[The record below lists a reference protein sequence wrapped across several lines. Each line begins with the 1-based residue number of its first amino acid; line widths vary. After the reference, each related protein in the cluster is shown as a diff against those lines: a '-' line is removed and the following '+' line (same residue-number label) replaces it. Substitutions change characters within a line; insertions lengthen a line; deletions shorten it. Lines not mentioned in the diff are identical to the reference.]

1 MLYWKDCGENKLNT
15 VCIKKSES
23 DQFYTKKSVA
33 KECYDKVIAM
43 YPEFNYSLFLEPSA
57 GNGSFYNLFPSDKRV
72 GLDTMP
78 ACSEII
84 KQDFFTYVPPVG
96 QLIMTIGNPPFGR
109 KSSIAIKFF
118 NKAAEF
124 SQVIAF
130 IVPRTFKKQSI
141 HNKLD
146 LNFHLK
152 LDYSLQPTSFI
163 LSEKPYRVPCCFQ
176 IWEKL
181 DFKRVIE
188 KKSLD
193 NKFFSYVKKDNYD
206 LAVRRIG
213 GSTGKAV
220 KDIGSFAPASYY
232 FLKVKDGV
240 SIDWLMNKIN
250 GIDFGATVKATA
262 GAKSLSKPELVKLLK

>member
-1 MLYWKDCGENKLNT
+1 MNT

-33 KECYDKVIAM
+33 KECYDKVISM

-57 GNGSFYNLFPSDKRV
+57 GDGSFYNLLPADKKI
-72 GLDTMP
+72 GIDIHP
-78 ACSEII
+78 ACSGVLE
-84 KQDFFTYVPPVG
+84 QDFFTYVPPSG
-96 QLIMTIGNPPFGR
+96 TTITIGNPPFGR
-109 KSSIAIKFF
+109 KSSLAIKFF

-124 SQVIAF
+124 SEVIAF

-141 HNKLD
+141 HNKLN

-152 LDYSLQPTSFI
+152 LDDNLQPTSFI
-163 LSEKPYRVPCCFQ
+163 LNGKPYRVPCCFQ
-176 IWEKL
+176 VWQRL
-181 DFKRVIE
+181 DTKRVIE

-193 NKFFSYVKKDNYD
+193 NELFSYVKKDNYD

-213 GSTGKAV
+213 GRTGKAV
-220 KDIGSFAPASYY
+220 KDIGSFAPASFY

-250 GIDFGATVKATA
+250 SIDFGATVKATA
-262 GAKSLSKPELVKLLK
+262 GAKSLSKPELIKLLKE